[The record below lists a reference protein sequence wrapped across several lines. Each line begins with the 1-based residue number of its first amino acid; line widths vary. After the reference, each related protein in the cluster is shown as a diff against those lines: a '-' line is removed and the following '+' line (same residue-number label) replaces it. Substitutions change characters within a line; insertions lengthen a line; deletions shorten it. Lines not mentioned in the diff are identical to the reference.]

1 MHGALIIGL
10 FFLLMMVGIPVAI
23 ALGLAAVIYV
33 VSFTSIDVI
42 IVIQQLISGAD
53 KFTLLAIPFFIMAGG
68 FMEQGG
74 ISKRIVAFAKAT
86 FGPLPG
92 GLALVVIGASMIFAS
107 MTGAGAATAA
117 AIGSIMLP
125 AMRRERYDEDFSC
138 ALQATAGIF
147 GPLIPPSILMVLY
160 GVATN
165 TSAGD
170 MLLGGVLPGL
180 GLGVL
185 VAIAAVATCLKNGYR
200 GEGAFSLAAIGAA
213 FIQAFWALLTP
224 VIILG
229 GIYSGIFTATE
240 AAAVAALYSLLAG
253 AFIYREL
260 TVRRVLAIAY
270 RCIKLSSG
278 ILFIVAATQA
288 FGWVLTREQIPQ
300 MLAKFFGGLS
310 SNATVFL
317 FAVCV
322 LLLLAGCF
330 IDAVPAVMIFAPI
343 LAPSAQQYGIN
354 MVHFG
359 VVMVVA
365 LCIGLITPP
374 VGMNLFVV
382 SSLSHRPVHA
392 IVKKLPPFL
401 IATVLGMI
409 LVVLVPSLSLF
420 LPEILG
426 NK

>member
-1 MHGALIIGL
+1 MNGVIIIGL
-10 FFLLMMVGIPVAI
+10 FFTLMMLGIPVAI
-23 ALGLAAVIYV
+23 SLGLAALIYV
-33 VSFTSIDVI
+33 TALTSIDPI
-42 IVIQQLISGAD
+42 IVAQQLIAGAD
-53 KFTLLAIPFFIMAGG
+53 KFTLLAIPFFVMAGG

-74 ISKRIVAFAKAT
+74 ISKRIVHFAKSL
-86 FGPLPG
+86 FSPLPG

-125 AMRRERYDEDFSC
+125 AMRREKYDEDFSC

-180 GLGVL
+180 SLGVL
-185 VAIAAVATCLKNGYR
+185 VAVAAVYICMKNGYR
-200 GEGAFSLAAIGAA
+200 GEGKLSLREILSAFSYA
-213 FIQAFWALLTP
+213 FFALLTP

-240 AAAVAALYSLLAG
+240 AAAVAALYSLIAG
-253 AFIYREL
+253 GLIYREL
-260 TVRRVLAIAY
+260 TIAKILNIGY
-270 RCIKLSSG
+270 RCLKLSCG

-288 FGWVLTREQIPQ
+288 FGWVLTREQVPQ
-300 MLAKFFGGLS
+300 MLAQFFGSLS
-310 SNATVFL
+310 SDPTVFM

-322 LLLLAGCF
+322 LLLIAGCF

-382 SSLSHRPVHA
+382 SSLTKRPVHA
-392 IVKKLPPFL
+392 IVKKLVPFL
-401 IATVLGMI
+401 IAVIIGLVF
-409 LVVLVPSLSLF
+409 VVLIPQLSLF
-420 LPEILG
+420 LPEALG
-426 NK
+426 R

>member
-1 MHGALIIGL
+1 MNGVIIIGL
-10 FFLLMMVGIPVAI
+10 FFVLMMIGIPVAV
-23 ALGLAAVIYV
+23 ALGLAAAVYIAV
-33 VSFTSIDVI
+33 MTGIDPI
-42 IVIQQLISGAD
+42 IIAQQLISGAD
-53 KFTLLAIPFFIMAGG
+53 KFTLLAIPFFVLAGG

-74 ISKRIVAFAKAT
+74 ISKRIVRFAKNL

-125 AMRRERYDEDFSC
+125 AMRRENYDEDFSC

-180 GLGVL
+180 ALGVL
-185 VAIAAVATCLKNGYR
+185 VSVTAVIVCVRKGYR
-200 GEGAFSLAAIGAA
+200 GEGRLSPREIASSFVSAF
-213 FIQAFWALLTP
+213 FALLTP

-240 AAAVAALYSLLAG
+240 AAAVAALYSLVAG
-253 AFIYREL
+253 GLIYREL
-260 TVRRVLAIAY
+260 TLARILNIGHG
-270 RCIKLSSG
+270 CLKLSCG

-288 FGWVLTREQIPQ
+288 FGWVLTREQVPQ
-300 MLAKFFGGLS
+300 TLARFFGGMS
-310 SNATVFL
+310 SDPTVFL

-322 LLLLAGCF
+322 LLLIAGCF

-343 LAPSAQQYGIN
+343 LAPAARQYGLD

-382 SSLSHRPVHA
+382 SSLTKRPVHA
-392 IVKKLPPFL
+392 IVKKLLPFL
-401 IATVLGMI
+401 VAVIIGLVF
-409 LVVLVPSLSLF
+409 VVLIPQLSLF
-420 LPEILG
+420 LPEALG
-426 NK
+426 